1 MGYNYEL
8 KSLVYEGFPR
18 LSVEAY
24 PDARPQLLRVNK
36 IRTAVY
42 STLHQIGSGYETSEE
57 MVNRIIN
64 TCGERL
70 TENSLLVIRQY
81 FGFLALENLLRI
93 TEEEHVHTLFDKTLE
108 RLYENLLHKCKNSGM
123 SEFETACSY
132 FVCAHTLVIKRI
144 ENMHWIT
151 SLFARE
157 FDPYISYYPFIHF
170 ASSYVRCFK
179 YSDTTKEEIIN
190 AWLEWR
196 REHVK
201 YSIFSITKNTCSE
214 SICLHHQSVSILQ
227 RKRTS

>member
-42 STLHQIGSGYETSEE
+42 STLHQIVNKYELSEE
-57 MVNRIIN
+57 MVDRIID

-70 TENSLLVIRQY
+70 SENSLLVIRQY

-93 TEEEHVHTLFDKTLE
+93 TEEEHIHTVFNKTLE
-108 RLYENLLHKCKNSGM
+108 RLYKTLLQKCKNSHM

-132 FVCAHTLVIKRI
+132 FVCAYTLAIKRI
-144 ENMHWIT
+144 DDMYWIM
-151 SLFARE
+151 SPFARE

-170 ASSYVRCFK
+170 ASSYVRWFK
-179 YSDTTKEEIIN
+179 YSDTEKEDIIN
-190 AWLEWR
+190 AWLDWR

-201 YSIFSITKNTCSE
+201 YSIFGITKNTCSE
-214 SICLHHQSVSILQ
+214 SIRLHH
-227 RKRTS
+227 

>member
-1 MGYNYEL
+1 MGYNYKL
-8 KSLVYEGFPR
+8 KSLVYDGFPS

-42 STLHQIGSGYETSEE
+42 STLHQIVNEYELSEK
-57 MVNRIIN
+57 MVDRIID

-70 TENSLLVIRQY
+70 SENSLLVIRHY

-93 TEEEHVHTLFDKTLE
+93 TEEEHIHTVFDKTLE
-108 RLYENLLHKCKNSGM
+108 RLYENLLRKCKNSHM

-132 FVCAHTLVIKRI
+132 FVCAYTLAIKRI
-144 ENMHWIT
+144 DEMYWIM
-151 SLFARE
+151 SPFARE
-157 FDPYISYYPFIHF
+157 FDPYISYHPFIHF

-179 YSDTTKEEIIN
+179 YSDTKKEDIIN

-201 YSIFSITKNTCSE
+201 YSIFGITKNTCSE
-214 SICLHHQSVSILQ
+214 SIHLHH
-227 RKRTS
+227 

>member
-8 KSLVYEGFPR
+8 KSLVYDGFPS

-24 PDARPQLLRVNK
+24 PDPRPQLLRVNK

-42 STLHQIGSGYETSEE
+42 STLHQIGSEYETSEE
-57 MVNRIIN
+57 TVDRFID

-93 TEEEHVHTLFDKTLE
+93 TEKEHIHTVFNKTLE
-108 RLYENLLHKCKNSGM
+108 RLYENLLRKCKNSHM

-132 FVCAHTLVIKRI
+132 FVCAHILAIKRI
-144 ENMHWIT
+144 KDMYWII
-151 SLFARE
+151 SPFARE
-157 FDPYISYYPFIHF
+157 FDPYISYYPFIQF
-170 ASSYVRCFK
+170 ASSYVHCFK
-179 YSDTTKEEIIN
+179 YSDTKKEEIIN

-196 REHVK
+196 REHVR
-201 YSIFSITKNTCSE
+201 YSIFGITKNTCSE
-214 SICLHHQSVSILQ
+214 SIYLHH
-227 RKRTS
+227 

>member
-1 MGYNYEL
+1 MGYNYKL
-8 KSLVYEGFPR
+8 KSLVYDGFPR

-42 STLHQIGSGYETSEE
+42 STLYQIVNEYELSEK
-57 MVNRIIN
+57 MIDQIID
-64 TCGERL
+64 TCGERVS
-70 TENSLLVIRQY
+70 ENSLLVIRQY

-93 TEEEHVHTLFDKTLE
+93 TEAEHIHRLFDKTLE
-108 RLYENLLHKCKNSGM
+108 RLYENLLRKCKNSHM

-132 FVCAHTLVIKRI
+132 FVCAYTLAIKRI
-144 ENMHWIT
+144 DDMYWIM
-151 SLFARE
+151 SPFARE

-179 YSDTTKEEIIN
+179 YSDTEKEDIIN

-196 REHVK
+196 REHVR
-201 YSIFSITKNTCSE
+201 YSIFGITKNTCSE
-214 SICLHHQSVSILQ
+214 SIHLHH
-227 RKRTS
+227 

>member
-42 STLHQIGSGYETSEE
+42 ATLHQIVNEYELSEE
-57 MVNRIIN
+57 MVDRIIN

-70 TENSLLVIRQY
+70 SENSLLVIRQY

-93 TEEEHVHTLFDKTLE
+93 TEEEHIHRVFDKTLE
-108 RLYENLLHKCKNSGM
+108 RLYENLLQKCKNSHM

-132 FVCAHTLVIKRI
+132 FVCAYTLAIKRI
-144 ENMHWIT
+144 DDMYWIM
-151 SLFARE
+151 SPFARE
-157 FDPYISYYPFIHF
+157 FDPYISYHPFIHF

-179 YSDTTKEEIIN
+179 YSDTKKEDIIN

-201 YSIFSITKNTCSE
+201 YSIFGITKNTCSE
-214 SICLHHQSVSILQ
+214 SIHLHH
-227 RKRTS
+227 

>member
-1 MGYNYEL
+1 MSYNYKL
-8 KSLVYEGFPR
+8 KSLVYDGFPR

-42 STLHQIGSGYETSEE
+42 STLHQIVNEYELSEH
-57 MVNRIIN
+57 MVDRIID
-64 TCGERL
+64 TCGERVS
-70 TENSLLVIRQY
+70 ENSLFVIRQY

-93 TEEEHVHTLFDKTLE
+93 TEEEHIHTVFDKTLE
-108 RLYENLLHKCKNSGM
+108 RLYENVLRKCKNSHM

-132 FVCAHTLVIKRI
+132 FVCAYTLAIKRI
-144 ENMHWIT
+144 DEMYWIM
-151 SLFARE
+151 SPFARE
-157 FDPYISYYPFIHF
+157 FDPYISYHPFIHF

-179 YSDTTKEEIIN
+179 YSDTKKENIIN

-201 YSIFSITKNTCSE
+201 YSIFGITKNTCSE
-214 SICLHHQSVSILQ
+214 SIHLHH
-227 RKRTS
+227 

>member
-1 MGYNYEL
+1 MGYNYKL
-8 KSLVYEGFPR
+8 KSLVYDGFPR

-42 STLHQIGSGYETSEE
+42 STLHQIVNEYELSEK
-57 MVNRIIN
+57 MVDRIID

-70 TENSLLVIRQY
+70 SENSLLVIRQY

-93 TEEEHVHTLFDKTLE
+93 TEEEHIHTVFDKTLE
-108 RLYENLLHKCKNSGM
+108 RLYENLLRKCKNSHM

-132 FVCAHTLVIKRI
+132 FVCAYTLAIKRI
-144 ENMHWIT
+144 DEMYWIM
-151 SLFARE
+151 SPFARE
-157 FDPYISYYPFIHF
+157 FDPYISYHLIHF

-179 YSDTTKEEIIN
+179 YSDTKKEDIIN

-201 YSIFSITKNTCSE
+201 YSIFGITKNTCSE
-214 SICLHHQSVSILQ
+214 SIHLHH
-227 RKRTS
+227 